1 MSPALLLSFVVGYFA
16 ILLIVAYY
24 TSRNA
29 NNESFFIGNK
39 SSNWMVVAFGMIG
52 TSLSGVTFVSVPGAV
67 GKPFAA
73 GGFEAFAYFQIVIGY
88 VIGYFIIAYVLLP
101 LYYRLNLTSIYN
113 YLSNR
118 LGFTSYKTGAS
129 FFILSRTLGA
139 TARLYLVVAIL
150 QNTILAS
157 YGIPFWVTTMV
168 ILLMI
173 LLYTY
178 EGGVKTIVWT
188 DMLQTT
194 CMLVGLVICVIYI
207 LKTLNIGFADGI
219 QQLKTSG
226 LTRMIVSDPNSNL
239 FFVKQIIAGAFIT
252 ITMTGMDQEMM
263 QKNISVRTLKDSQ
276 KNMITFSLIQ
286 ALVVLLFLFLGGLL
300 YIYATSK
307 GGHYE
312 TVVEN
317 GKQVTKY
324 MLNVNGTSTNVL
336 GDALFPTIA
345 LFEGVT
351 PIISVI
357 FIIALISALFP
368 SADGAITAL
377 TSSFCI
383 DILGLK
389 RREDWTDKDKNRIRK
404 RVHLAFAFIFL
415 LCVMMFKAI
424 NNPSM
429 IGVILKVAG
438 YTYGPLLG
446 LFSFG
451 ILTKRV
457 VNDKYVPII
466 AIAAPIVCFFLD
478 KYQKNIFG
486 NFQIGLEL
494 IIING
499 LLVFLGLLLVSKPG
513 NPVVT
518 NNLQEP

>member
-1 MSPALLLSFVVGYFA
+1 MSPLLLFSFVIGYFA
-16 ILLIVAYY
+16 VLLLVAWF

-67 GKPFAA
+67 AKPFAG
-73 GGFEAFAYFQIVIGY
+73 GGFEGFSYFQVVIGY
-88 VIGYFIIAYVLLP
+88 VIGYVILAYVLLP

-113 YLSNR
+113 YLSKR
-118 LGFTSYKTGAS
+118 LGFASYKTGAS

-150 QNTILAS
+150 QDTILS
-157 YGIPFWVTTMV
+157 SFGVPFWLTTLV

-194 CMLVGLVICVIYI
+194 CMLLGLVICVVYI
-207 LKTLNIGFADGI
+207 LKTLGLSFGEGVAR
-219 QQLKTSG
+219 LKEAQY
-226 LTRMIVSDPNSNL
+226 TRMFIADPNSSL
-239 FFVKQIIAGAFIT
+239 FFLKQILAGAFIT

-276 KNMITFSLIQ
+276 KNVLTFGIIQ
-286 ALVVLLFLFLGGLL
+286 AVVVLLFLFLGGLL
-300 YIYATSK
+300 YLYAAQSGMSAK
-307 GGHYE
+307 P
-312 TVVEN
+312 
-317 GKQVTKY
+317 
-324 MLNVNGTSTNVL
+324 
-336 GDALFPTIA
+336 DRIFPAIA
-345 LFEGVT
+345 LSSGI
-351 PIISVI
+351 PAIISVI

-389 RREDWTDKDKNRIRK
+389 RRTEWNDKQKNRIRK
-404 RVHLAFAFIFL
+404 TVHLVFAFVFL
-415 LCVMMFKAI
+415 LFVLLFKWI
-424 NNPSM
+424 NSPSM

-446 LFSFG
+446 LFAFG
-451 ILTKRV
+451 ILTKRS
-457 VNDKYVPII
+457 VNDKLVPVV
-466 AIAAPIVCFFLD
+466 AVVAPLICFLLD
-478 KYQKNIFG
+478 KYQKQIFG
-486 NFQIGLEL
+486 KFEIGLEL

-499 LLVFLGLLLVSKPG
+499 LLVFLGLLAVSKPG
-513 NPVVT
+513 RESKG
-518 NNLQEP
+518 LEEAEAGASLAYDKR